1 MWVIQFQKIAAILVV
16 NDQAV
21 GRMDW
26 RWCKPLAWRW
36 VHKPADMGIALS
48 AAPGIARG

>member
-1 MWVIQFQKIAAILVV
+1 MWDIQFQKIAAILVV
-16 NDQAV
+16 NEQAF
-21 GRMDW
+21 GRTGG

-48 AAPGIARG
+48 AATGIAHG